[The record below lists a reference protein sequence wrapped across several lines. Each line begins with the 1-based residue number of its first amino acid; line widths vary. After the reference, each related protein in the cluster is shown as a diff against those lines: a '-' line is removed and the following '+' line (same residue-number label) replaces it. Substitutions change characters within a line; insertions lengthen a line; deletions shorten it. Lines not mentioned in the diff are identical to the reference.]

1 MSARIIV
8 SMNNIQLVDTIGQM
22 TNYRVAAGIVYAVAF
37 FIILVIGSV
46 DVLNRVD
53 ARLKVSGR

>member
-46 DVLNRVD
+46 DVFNRVD